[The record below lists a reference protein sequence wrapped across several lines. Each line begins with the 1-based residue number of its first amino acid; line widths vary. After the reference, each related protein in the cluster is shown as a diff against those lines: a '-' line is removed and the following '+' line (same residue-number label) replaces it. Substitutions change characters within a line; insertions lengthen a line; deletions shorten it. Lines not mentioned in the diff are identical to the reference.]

1 MRDLLPAADTDQK
14 TLQQRKSDMVIDETG
29 QLRPAVEK
37 LLHSSEQYGHIVQ
50 EEHYASCIAL
60 LRTHIGHLRL
70 VVQVI
75 AV

>member
-1 MRDLLPAADTDQK
+1 MEGVLERAGK
-14 TLQQRKSDMVIDETG
+14 
-29 QLRPAVEK
+29 LRPAVET

-60 LRTHIGHLRL
+60 LRTHIGHLKL
-70 VVQVI
+70 VVQVT